1 MIYKVDP
8 VKTLL
13 HKYSR
18 LIIIKAAFN
27 LFREHKKISTVALER
42 VIQKEFER
50 CGNS

>member
-1 MIYKVDP
+1 MIYKADP

-27 LFREHKKISTVALER
+27 LFKEHKKISRITLER

-50 CGNS
+50 CGKS